1 MRRININ
8 ASVALWTVFTILTIW
23 ISFALHQPDV
33 QTCDIARTWISTAHV
48 EGFDSKHSRF
58 GEKYS
63 LHLIRASQHAIPQP
77 IRPSG
82 VPVIFVHGNAGGFR
96 QIGPFAGIA
105 QELNDELRLLTKGDA
120 GTEFDFFSIDFNE
133 AYSAL
138 HGRTLLDQAEYLN
151 DAIAYILDMYK
162 RNQQEGLQVPE
173 SVIVLG
179 HSMGGIVSRVA
190 VTLENYRPQSVN
202 TIITLASPHL
212 IPAATFDA
220 DITKVYHLVNDYWRA
235 AFAEGDTNDNPLRDI
250 TILSI
255 AGGKS
260 DTMVPSDYVSLDS
273 LVPATNGLSTF
284 TNSIARVWTGIDHDA
299 VMWCHQLRRQI
310 ASALFHIVDPN
321 VPSQTKPREVRM
333 STFHR
338 SFSGSQSLSS
348 AMQDFINIEATP
360 LQDGVEQRL
369 APGFYW
375 GRNLQMLTNHVIN
388 YDSNI
393 DLYERKSGSLLKAW
407 QCRSRQGSSFR
418 QCKRIYPLFVPGIN
432 DSVLSHV
439 SVNGILLL
447 DVSKEASESGDWI
460 NIDETSMSAAPFNIY
475 GNIVFSTSNMVS
487 QDIAFPAL
495 TSGLISYKVLTSGG
509 VGLIRQYMGRNHP
522 SRTYDSKY
530 LIPHYARV
538 DISFHGD
545 GAPFVPFKL
554 KTPTKTDLSTKSY
567 KAPLHL
573 QVFGQGKV
581 TISVDYVG
589 SLGNLFMR
597 YRTLL
602 FSLPT
607 AVLYAV
613 LLLQFWRYYQ
623 SGSDAKFLSL
633 RDATGL
639 FIKQYLS
646 WACLVV
652 AGLSFVIKFEFIRD
666 FLHFIQ
672 IPATGS
678 SKSYEIETFYGSL
691 YTHIDL
697 FLGISGPIGVVLA
710 PAFLAL
716 ATGIVVVVTE
726 IVIAVTTLASLAI
739 SRGHRKM
746 SLLQTP
752 KNVTIQSSDDPIGD
766 LLHKRTV
773 IIALMALLVLLFVP
787 YQLAFALATASLLAL
802 TAYFDAEESASAS
815 HDLSTSLYANRQAQ
829 EKVGSF
835 INYATTMSVVMVW
848 TTLVNIPVL
857 AVWVQGMVFG
867 RSTIFSSHHN
877 LLSVLPTLLFI
888 ENLSFRRMPERG
900 LPFVTYI
907 ILGYACFNCTAYGM
921 MHAFMIHHWF
931 NLLAG
936 WLLITSYKR
945 NKTVIKESRIE

>member
-8 ASVALWTVFTILTIW
+8 ASLALWTVFAVLTIW

-33 QTCDIARTWISTAHV
+33 QNCKIARKYIATAV
-48 EGFDSKHSRF
+48 LEGFDAKHSRF
-58 GEKYS
+58 APKYS
-63 LHLIRASQHAIPQP
+63 LHLIRASRDEIPQP

-96 QIGPFAGIA
+96 QIGPYTDMAK
-105 QELNDELRLLTKGDA
+105 ELNEELGLLTKGDA

-162 RNQQEGLQVPE
+162 SNEREGQQVPE

-212 IPAATFDA
+212 VPAATFDA

-235 AFAEGDTNDNPLRDI
+235 AFAEGDSDSNPLRDV

-299 VMWCHQLRRQI
+299 VMWCHQLRRQV
-310 ASALFHIVDPN
+310 ASALFHIVDPD
-321 VPSQTKPREVRM
+321 VPSQTKPRDVRM

-348 AMQDFINIEATP
+348 AMQDFTDIEATP
-360 LQDGVEQRL
+360 LQDGSDQKL
-369 APGFYW
+369 PKGFFW
-375 GRNLQMLTNHVIN
+375 GRNLQILTSHTIN
-388 YDSNI
+388 YDSKI
-393 DLYERKSGSLLKAW
+393 DLYERRSGSLLKAY
-407 QCRSRQGSSFR
+407 QCRSRQGASFR
-418 QCKRIYPLFVPGIN
+418 QCKRIYPLLVPGIEN
-432 DSVLSHV
+432 SVLSHV

-447 DVSKEASESGDWI
+447 DVSGEESDTGDFI
-460 NIDETSMSAAPFNIY
+460 NIDETSVAAAPFNIY
-475 GNIVFSTSNMVS
+475 GETTFSTDNLVS
-487 QDIAFPAL
+487 QDVAFPAL
-495 TSGLISYKVLTSGG
+495 TSGLISYKVHVSEGIAL
-509 VGLIRQYMGRNHP
+509 VRQYMSRNHP
-522 SRTYDSKY
+522 SRTYDSKFLLPY
-530 LIPHYARV
+530 YGRV
-538 DISFHGD
+538 DVSFHGD

-554 KTPTKTDLSTKSY
+554 KSPTKTDFSSKSY

-573 QVFGQGKV
+573 QVFGKGKV

-589 SLGNLFMR
+589 SIGNLFMR

-602 FSLPT
+602 FSLPS
-607 AVLYAV
+607 AVLYAII
-613 LLLQFWRYYQ
+613 LLQFIQYYR
-623 SGSDAKFLSL
+623 SGEAAKFVSM
-633 RDATGL
+633 RDATGV

-652 AGLSFVIKFEFIRD
+652 AALSYLVRFETIRD
-666 FLHFIQ
+666 LLHIFQ
-672 IPATGS
+672 VPPTGS
-678 SKSYEIETFYGSL
+678 SKSYEIEKFYGSG

-697 FLGISGPIGVVLA
+697 FLGITGPIGVVLA
-710 PAFLAL
+710 PVFLVL
-716 ATGIVVVVTE
+716 ATGLVVLVTE
-726 IVIAVTTLASLAI
+726 LVCAVTSLLSFALTKG
-739 SRGHRKM
+739 RKKM
-746 SLLQTP
+746 SFLETP
-752 KNVTIQSSDDPIGD
+752 KDTSIESSDDPVRD

-773 IIALMALLVLLFVP
+773 IILLLALLVLLFVP
-787 YQLAFALATASLLAL
+787 YQLAFALATASLLILIAF
-802 TAYFDAEESASAS
+802 FDSDETSSAS

-857 AVWVQGMVFG
+857 AVWVQGMVIG

-877 LLSVLPTLLFI
+877 LLSILPTLLFI

-907 ILGYACFNCTAYGM
+907 LLGYVCFNCLAYGM

-931 NLLAG
+931 NLLSG
-936 WLLITSYKR
+936 WLLVTSYRR
-945 NKTVIKESRIE
+945 NSTKESRIE

>member
-1 MRRININ
+1 MRRISIN

-33 QTCDIARTWISTAHV
+33 QTCDIASKWISTAPI

-58 GEKYS
+58 AEKYS

-77 IRPSG
+77 IKPSG

-96 QIGPFAGIA
+96 QIGPYTDMVR
-105 QELNDELRLLTKGDA
+105 ELNEELGLLTKGDA
-120 GTEFDFFSIDFNE
+120 GTEFDVFSIDFNE

-151 DAIAYILDMYK
+151 DAISYILDMYK
-162 RNQQEGLQVPE
+162 THEREGQQVPE
-173 SVIVLG
+173 SVIVVG

-190 VTLENYRPQSVN
+190 VTLENYRSQSVN

-212 IPAATFDA
+212 IPPATFDA

-235 AFAEGDTNDNPLRDI
+235 AFAEGDTDDNPLRDV

-299 VMWCHQLRRQI
+299 VLWCHQLRRQV
-310 ASALFHIVDPN
+310 ASALFHIVDPD
-321 VPSQTKPREVRM
+321 VPSQTKPRDVRM

-348 AMQDFINIEATP
+348 AMQDFVDIEATP
-360 LQDGVEQRL
+360 LQDAVQQKLPAGY
-369 APGFYW
+369 YW
-375 GRNLQMLTNHVIN
+375 GRNLQMLTNHVVN
-388 YDSNI
+388 YNSDI
-393 DLYERKSGSLLKAW
+393 DMYERKSGSLLKAW

-418 QCKRIYPLFVPGIN
+418 QCKRIYPQLVPGI
-432 DSVLSHV
+432 DDTVLSHV

-447 DVSKEASESGDWI
+447 EISQEASESGNWI
-460 NIDETSMSAAPFNIY
+460 DIDETSISAAPFNIY
-475 GNIVFSTSNMVS
+475 GETTFTTSNLVS
-487 QDIAFPAL
+487 QDVAFPAL
-495 TSGLISYKVLTSGG
+495 TSGLISYKVHLSDNI
-509 VGLIRQYMGRNHP
+509 GLVRQYMGRNHP
-522 SRTYDSKY
+522 SRTYDAKY
-530 LIPHYARV
+530 LIPYMGRV
-538 DISFHGD
+538 DVSFHGD

-554 KTPTKTDLSTKSY
+554 KNPTKTDLSSKSY

-573 QVFGQGKV
+573 QVFGRGKV
-581 TISVDYVG
+581 VISVDYVG

-607 AVLYAV
+607 AVLYAI
-613 LLLQFWRYYQ
+613 LLLQFWKYYH
-623 SGSDAKFLSL
+623 SGAEAKFLST
-633 RDATGL
+633 RDATSV

-646 WACLVV
+646 WACLLV
-652 AGLSFVIKFEFIRD
+652 AGLSFLVKFETVRD
-666 FLHFIQ
+666 LLHFIQ
-672 IPATGS
+672 VPSTGS

-697 FLGISGPIGVVLA
+697 FLGISGPLGVVLA
-710 PAFLAL
+710 PSFLCL
-716 ATGIVVVVTE
+716 ATGIVVVMSE
-726 IVIAVTTLASLAI
+726 IVIAVTTLVSLAI
-739 SRGHRKM
+739 TRGKKN
-746 SLLQTP
+746 SFLKTP
-752 KNVTIQSSDDPIGD
+752 KNVTIESSDDPIRD

-773 IIALMALLVLLFVP
+773 IIALLALLVLLFVP

-802 TAYFDAEESASAS
+802 TAYFESEESSSAS

-835 INYATTMSVVMVW
+835 INYATTMCVVMVW

-857 AVWVQGMVFG
+857 AVWVQGMVIG

-877 LLSVLPTLLFI
+877 LISILPTLLFI

-900 LPFVTYI
+900 YPIVTYI
-907 ILGYACFNCTAYGM
+907 IIGYACFNCVVYGM

-931 NLLAG
+931 NILAG
-936 WLLITSYKR
+936 WLLFSSYKGT
-945 NKTVIKESRIE
+945 TVAKESRIE

>member
-33 QTCDIARTWISTAHV
+33 QSCDIARKWISTAHI

-58 GEKYS
+58 AEKYS
-63 LHLIRASQHAIPQP
+63 LHLIKASQDAIPLP

-82 VPVIFVHGNAGGFR
+82 VPVIFAHGNAGGFR
-96 QIGPFAGIA
+96 QIGPYTDMAK
-105 QELNDELRLLTKGDA
+105 ELNEELGLLTKGDA
-120 GTEFDFFSIDFNE
+120 KTEFDFFSVDFNE

-151 DAIAYILDMYK
+151 DAISYILDMY
-162 RNQQEGLQVPE
+162 RQNQQEGQQVPE

-179 HSMGGIVSRVA
+179 HSMGGIVARVA

-220 DITKVYHLVNDYWRA
+220 DITKVYHLVNDYWRS
-235 AFAEGDTNDNPLRDI
+235 AFAEGDTDENPLRDI

-299 VMWCHQLRRQI
+299 VMWCHQLRRQV
-310 ASALFHIVDPN
+310 ASALFHIVDPD
-321 VPSQTKPREVRM
+321 VPSQTKPRDVRM

-348 AMQDFINIEATP
+348 AMQDFINIEAKP
-360 LQDGVEQRL
+360 LRDGVQQKL
-369 APGFYW
+369 AAGFFW
-375 GRNLQMLTNHVIN
+375 GRNLQLLTNHVIN
-388 YDSNI
+388 YDSQI

-418 QCKRIYPLFVPGIN
+418 QCKRIYPLLVPGVDN
-432 DSVLSHV
+432 SVLSHV

-447 DVSKEASESGDWI
+447 DISQEASESGDWI
-460 NIDETSMSAAPFNIY
+460 NVDEMSMSAAPFNIY
-475 GNIVFSTSNMVS
+475 GNTVLSTSNMVS

-495 TSGLISYKVLTSGG
+495 TSGLVSYKVYTSGE
-509 VGLIRQYMGRNHP
+509 VGLIRQYMGRNHL

-530 LIPHYARV
+530 LVPHYGRV

-554 KTPTKTDLSTKSY
+554 KTPTKTDMVTRSY
-567 KAPLHL
+567 MSPLHL
-573 QVFGQGKV
+573 QIFGQGKV

-613 LLLQFWRYYQ
+613 LLLQFWRYYH
-623 SGSDAKFLSL
+623 SGSDSKFMSL

-639 FIKQYLS
+639 FAKHYLS
-646 WACLVV
+646 WACLAA
-652 AGLSFVIKFEFIRD
+652 AGLSYFVQFEFVRD
-666 FLHFIQ
+666 LLHSVQ
-672 IPATGS
+672 IPSTGA

-716 ATGIVVVVTE
+716 ATGIVVIVTE
-726 IVIAVTTLASLAI
+726 IVVALTTLGSLAI
-739 SRGHRKM
+739 SRGRRKI
-746 SLLQTP
+746 SPLETP
-752 KNVTIQSSDDPIGD
+752 KNVTIESSDDPVGD
-766 LLHKRTV
+766 LFHKRTV
-773 IIALMALLVLLFVP
+773 IIALLALLVLLFVP

-802 TAYFDAEESASAS
+802 TAYFDSEEPTSAS
-815 HDLSTSLYANRQAQ
+815 HDLSTSLYANKQAQ

-835 INYATTMSVVMVW
+835 INYTTTMSVVMVW

-857 AVWVQGMVFG
+857 AVWVQGMVIG

-877 LLSVLPTLLFI
+877 LLSILPTLLFI

-900 LPFVTYI
+900 FPIITYI
-907 ILGYACFNCTAYGM
+907 ILGYACYNCVAYGM
-921 MHAFMIHHWF
+921 MHAFMVHHWF

-936 WLLITSYKR
+936 WLLFTSYKH
-945 NKTVIKESRIE
+945 NNAVPKESRIE